1 MSRSPDVTVCVRP
14 SALLTPA
21 LFLLLTDTP
30 ILLAALL
37 PAALLHELAHYA
49 VLHLCGVRTARFTLT
64 GLGASL
70 YVPELHRLS
79 YGAELLSAA
88 AGPLM
93 NLLLWV
99 LLSLTGREELT
110 LFAGAQM
117 VLGVLNL
124 LTGPEQLSIGKNRMK
139 GYLKAMTL
147 NKLEINT
154 DYIVRCEDFSV
165 KAAKEATQRLL
176 NMKNMPDAIFG
187 INDDMAIGAIEAIKE
202 KGLKIPEEVAVL
214 VFSNSKRSRNM
225 TPSVS
230 TINQFPEKIGET
242 AAELLFE
249 QILDAKH
256 AQIREEVI
264 NSELIVRESSDRSF
278 MQ

>member
-49 VLHLCGVRTARFTLT
+49 VLRLCGVRTARFTLT

-88 AGPLM
+88 AGPLI

-124 LTGPEQLSIGKNRMK
+124 LPVRPMDGGRILWLATAYLTEPYTADRVAAAVGLAASSALLALCLWLVLTTGSGLFLLLGALWLAYRSLPPEVFLPRRLAKPTKNR
-139 GYLKAMTL
+139 
-147 NKLEINT
+147 
-154 DYIVRCEDFSV
+154 
-165 KAAKEATQRLL
+165 
-176 NMKNMPDAIFG
+176 
-187 INDDMAIGAIEAIKE
+187 
-202 KGLKIPEEVAVL
+202 
-214 VFSNSKRSRNM
+214 
-225 TPSVS
+225 
-230 TINQFPEKIGET
+230 
-242 AAELLFE
+242 
-249 QILDAKH
+249 
-256 AQIREEVI
+256 
-264 NSELIVRESSDRSF
+264 
-278 MQ
+278 

>member
-93 NLLLWV
+93 NLLPVRPMDGGRILWLATAYLTEPYTADLVAAAVGLAVSSALLALCLWLV
-99 LLSLTGREELT
+99 LTTGSGLFLLLGALWLAYRSLP
-110 LFAGAQM
+110 
-117 VLGVLNL
+117 
-124 LTGPEQLSIGKNRMK
+124 PEVFLPRRLAKPTKNR
-139 GYLKAMTL
+139 
-147 NKLEINT
+147 
-154 DYIVRCEDFSV
+154 
-165 KAAKEATQRLL
+165 
-176 NMKNMPDAIFG
+176 
-187 INDDMAIGAIEAIKE
+187 
-202 KGLKIPEEVAVL
+202 
-214 VFSNSKRSRNM
+214 
-225 TPSVS
+225 
-230 TINQFPEKIGET
+230 
-242 AAELLFE
+242 
-249 QILDAKH
+249 
-256 AQIREEVI
+256 
-264 NSELIVRESSDRSF
+264 
-278 MQ
+278 

>member
-49 VLHLCGVRTARFTLT
+49 VLHLCGVRAARFTIT

-79 YGAELLSAA
+79 SGAELLSAA

-124 LTGPEQLSIGKNRMK
+124 LPVRPMDGGRILWLATAYLTEPYTADRVAAAVGLAASSALLALCLWLVLTTGSGLFLLLGALWLAYRSLPPEVFLPRRLAKPTKNR
-139 GYLKAMTL
+139 
-147 NKLEINT
+147 
-154 DYIVRCEDFSV
+154 
-165 KAAKEATQRLL
+165 
-176 NMKNMPDAIFG
+176 
-187 INDDMAIGAIEAIKE
+187 
-202 KGLKIPEEVAVL
+202 
-214 VFSNSKRSRNM
+214 
-225 TPSVS
+225 
-230 TINQFPEKIGET
+230 
-242 AAELLFE
+242 
-249 QILDAKH
+249 
-256 AQIREEVI
+256 
-264 NSELIVRESSDRSF
+264 
-278 MQ
+278 

>member
-14 SALLTPA
+14 SALPPA

-124 LTGPEQLSIGKNRMK
+124 LPVRPMDGGRILWLATAYLTEPYTADRVAAAVGLAASSALLALCLWLVLTTGSGLFLLLGALWLAYRSLPPEVFLPRRLAKPTKNR
-139 GYLKAMTL
+139 
-147 NKLEINT
+147 
-154 DYIVRCEDFSV
+154 
-165 KAAKEATQRLL
+165 
-176 NMKNMPDAIFG
+176 
-187 INDDMAIGAIEAIKE
+187 
-202 KGLKIPEEVAVL
+202 
-214 VFSNSKRSRNM
+214 
-225 TPSVS
+225 
-230 TINQFPEKIGET
+230 
-242 AAELLFE
+242 
-249 QILDAKH
+249 
-256 AQIREEVI
+256 
-264 NSELIVRESSDRSF
+264 
-278 MQ
+278 

>member
-30 ILLAALL
+30 ILLTALL

-49 VLHLCGVRTARFTLT
+49 VLRLCGVRTARFTLT

-124 LTGPEQLSIGKNRMK
+124 LPVRPMDGGRILWLATAYLTEPYTADRVAAAVGLAASSALLALCLWLVLTTGSGLFLLLGALWLVYRSLPPEVFLPRRLAKPTKNR
-139 GYLKAMTL
+139 
-147 NKLEINT
+147 
-154 DYIVRCEDFSV
+154 
-165 KAAKEATQRLL
+165 
-176 NMKNMPDAIFG
+176 
-187 INDDMAIGAIEAIKE
+187 
-202 KGLKIPEEVAVL
+202 
-214 VFSNSKRSRNM
+214 
-225 TPSVS
+225 
-230 TINQFPEKIGET
+230 
-242 AAELLFE
+242 
-249 QILDAKH
+249 
-256 AQIREEVI
+256 
-264 NSELIVRESSDRSF
+264 
-278 MQ
+278 

>member
-49 VLHLCGVRTARFTLT
+49 VLRLCGVRTARFTLT

-124 LTGPEQLSIGKNRMK
+124 LPVRPMDGGHILWLATAYLTEPYTADRVAAAVGLAASSALLALCLWLVLTTGSGLFLLLGALWLAYRSLPPEVFLPRRLAKPTKNR
-139 GYLKAMTL
+139 
-147 NKLEINT
+147 
-154 DYIVRCEDFSV
+154 
-165 KAAKEATQRLL
+165 
-176 NMKNMPDAIFG
+176 
-187 INDDMAIGAIEAIKE
+187 
-202 KGLKIPEEVAVL
+202 
-214 VFSNSKRSRNM
+214 
-225 TPSVS
+225 
-230 TINQFPEKIGET
+230 
-242 AAELLFE
+242 
-249 QILDAKH
+249 
-256 AQIREEVI
+256 
-264 NSELIVRESSDRSF
+264 
-278 MQ
+278 

>member
-49 VLHLCGVRTARFTLT
+49 VLHLCGVRTALFTLT

-124 LTGPEQLSIGKNRMK
+124 LPVRPMDGGRILWLATAYLTEPYTADRVAAAVGLAASSALLALCLWLVLTTGSGLFLLLGALWLAYRSLPPEVFLPRRLAKPTKNR
-139 GYLKAMTL
+139 
-147 NKLEINT
+147 
-154 DYIVRCEDFSV
+154 
-165 KAAKEATQRLL
+165 
-176 NMKNMPDAIFG
+176 
-187 INDDMAIGAIEAIKE
+187 
-202 KGLKIPEEVAVL
+202 
-214 VFSNSKRSRNM
+214 
-225 TPSVS
+225 
-230 TINQFPEKIGET
+230 
-242 AAELLFE
+242 
-249 QILDAKH
+249 
-256 AQIREEVI
+256 
-264 NSELIVRESSDRSF
+264 
-278 MQ
+278 

>member
-49 VLHLCGVRTARFTLT
+49 VLHLCGVRAARFTIT

-124 LTGPEQLSIGKNRMK
+124 LPVRPMDGGRILWLATAYLTEPYTADRVAAAVGLAASSALLTLCLWLVLTTGSGLFLLLGALWLAYRSLPPEVFLPRRLAKPTKNR
-139 GYLKAMTL
+139 
-147 NKLEINT
+147 
-154 DYIVRCEDFSV
+154 
-165 KAAKEATQRLL
+165 
-176 NMKNMPDAIFG
+176 
-187 INDDMAIGAIEAIKE
+187 
-202 KGLKIPEEVAVL
+202 
-214 VFSNSKRSRNM
+214 
-225 TPSVS
+225 
-230 TINQFPEKIGET
+230 
-242 AAELLFE
+242 
-249 QILDAKH
+249 
-256 AQIREEVI
+256 
-264 NSELIVRESSDRSF
+264 
-278 MQ
+278 

>member
-49 VLHLCGVRTARFTLT
+49 VLHLCGVRAARFTIT

-124 LTGPEQLSIGKNRMK
+124 LPVRPMDGGRILWLATAYLTEPYTADRVAAAVGLAASSALLALCLWLVLTTGSGLFLLLGALWLAYRSLPPEVFLPRRLAKPTKNR
-139 GYLKAMTL
+139 
-147 NKLEINT
+147 
-154 DYIVRCEDFSV
+154 
-165 KAAKEATQRLL
+165 
-176 NMKNMPDAIFG
+176 
-187 INDDMAIGAIEAIKE
+187 
-202 KGLKIPEEVAVL
+202 
-214 VFSNSKRSRNM
+214 
-225 TPSVS
+225 
-230 TINQFPEKIGET
+230 
-242 AAELLFE
+242 
-249 QILDAKH
+249 
-256 AQIREEVI
+256 
-264 NSELIVRESSDRSF
+264 
-278 MQ
+278 

>member
-30 ILLAALL
+30 ALLAALL

-49 VLHLCGVRTARFTLT
+49 VLHLCGVRAARFTIT

-124 LTGPEQLSIGKNRMK
+124 LPVRPMDGGRILWLATAYLTEPYTADRVAAAVGLAASSALLALCLWLVLTTGSGLFLLLGALWLAYRSLPPEVFLPRRLAKPTKNR
-139 GYLKAMTL
+139 
-147 NKLEINT
+147 
-154 DYIVRCEDFSV
+154 
-165 KAAKEATQRLL
+165 
-176 NMKNMPDAIFG
+176 
-187 INDDMAIGAIEAIKE
+187 
-202 KGLKIPEEVAVL
+202 
-214 VFSNSKRSRNM
+214 
-225 TPSVS
+225 
-230 TINQFPEKIGET
+230 
-242 AAELLFE
+242 
-249 QILDAKH
+249 
-256 AQIREEVI
+256 
-264 NSELIVRESSDRSF
+264 
-278 MQ
+278 

>member
-37 PAALLHELAHYA
+37 PAALLHDLAHYA
-49 VLHLCGVRTARFTLT
+49 VLRLCGVRTARFTLT

-124 LTGPEQLSIGKNRMK
+124 LPVRPMDGGRILWLATAYLTEPYTADRVAAAVGLAASSALLALCLWLVLTTGSGLFLLLGALWLAYRSLPPEVFLPRRLAKPTKNR
-139 GYLKAMTL
+139 
-147 NKLEINT
+147 
-154 DYIVRCEDFSV
+154 
-165 KAAKEATQRLL
+165 
-176 NMKNMPDAIFG
+176 
-187 INDDMAIGAIEAIKE
+187 
-202 KGLKIPEEVAVL
+202 
-214 VFSNSKRSRNM
+214 
-225 TPSVS
+225 
-230 TINQFPEKIGET
+230 
-242 AAELLFE
+242 
-249 QILDAKH
+249 
-256 AQIREEVI
+256 
-264 NSELIVRESSDRSF
+264 
-278 MQ
+278 

>member
-49 VLHLCGVRTARFTLT
+49 VLHLCGVRAARFTIT

-124 LTGPEQLSIGKNRMK
+124 LPVRPMDGGRILWLATAYLTEPYTADRVAAAVGLAASSALLALCLWLVLTTGSGL
-139 GYLKAMTL
+139 
-147 NKLEINT
+147 
-154 DYIVRCEDFSV
+154 F
-165 KAAKEATQRLL
+165 LL
-176 NMKNMPDAIFG
+176 L
-187 INDDMAIGAIEAIKE
+187 GALWLAY
-202 KGLKIPEEVAVL
+202 
-214 VFSNSKRSRNM
+214 RSR
-225 TPSVS
+225 P
-230 TINQFPEKIGET
+230 PEVFLPRRLANPTKI
-242 AAELLFE
+242 
-249 QILDAKH
+249 
-256 AQIREEVI
+256 R
-264 NSELIVRESSDRSF
+264 
-278 MQ
+278 

>member
-49 VLHLCGVRTARFTLT
+49 VLRLCGVRTARFTLT

-124 LTGPEQLSIGKNRMK
+124 LPVRPMDGGRILWLATAYLTEPYTADRVAAAVGLAASSALLALCLWLVLTTGSGLFLLLGALWMAYRSLPPEVFLPRRLAKPTKNR
-139 GYLKAMTL
+139 
-147 NKLEINT
+147 
-154 DYIVRCEDFSV
+154 
-165 KAAKEATQRLL
+165 
-176 NMKNMPDAIFG
+176 
-187 INDDMAIGAIEAIKE
+187 
-202 KGLKIPEEVAVL
+202 
-214 VFSNSKRSRNM
+214 
-225 TPSVS
+225 
-230 TINQFPEKIGET
+230 
-242 AAELLFE
+242 
-249 QILDAKH
+249 
-256 AQIREEVI
+256 
-264 NSELIVRESSDRSF
+264 
-278 MQ
+278 

>member
-14 SALLTPA
+14 SALLAPA

-30 ILLAALL
+30 ALLAALL

-49 VLHLCGVRTARFTLT
+49 VLYLCGVRTARFTLT

-124 LTGPEQLSIGKNRMK
+124 LPVRPMDGGRILWLATAYLTEPYTADRVAAAVGLAVSSALLALCLWLVLTTGSGLFLLLGALWLAYRSLPPEVFLPRRLAKPTKNR
-139 GYLKAMTL
+139 
-147 NKLEINT
+147 
-154 DYIVRCEDFSV
+154 
-165 KAAKEATQRLL
+165 
-176 NMKNMPDAIFG
+176 
-187 INDDMAIGAIEAIKE
+187 
-202 KGLKIPEEVAVL
+202 
-214 VFSNSKRSRNM
+214 
-225 TPSVS
+225 
-230 TINQFPEKIGET
+230 
-242 AAELLFE
+242 
-249 QILDAKH
+249 
-256 AQIREEVI
+256 
-264 NSELIVRESSDRSF
+264 
-278 MQ
+278 

>member
-49 VLHLCGVRTARFTLT
+49 VLRLCGVRTARFTLT

-93 NLLLWV
+93 NLLLGV
-99 LLSLTGREELT
+99 LRSLPGREALP
-110 LFAGAQM
+110 LVAGAQM

-124 LTGPEQLSIGKNRMK
+124 LPVRPMDGGRILWLATAYLTEPYTADRVAAAVGLAASSALLALCLWLVLTTGSGLFLLLGALWLAYRSLPPEVFLPRRLAKPTKNR
-139 GYLKAMTL
+139 
-147 NKLEINT
+147 
-154 DYIVRCEDFSV
+154 
-165 KAAKEATQRLL
+165 
-176 NMKNMPDAIFG
+176 
-187 INDDMAIGAIEAIKE
+187 
-202 KGLKIPEEVAVL
+202 
-214 VFSNSKRSRNM
+214 
-225 TPSVS
+225 
-230 TINQFPEKIGET
+230 
-242 AAELLFE
+242 
-249 QILDAKH
+249 
-256 AQIREEVI
+256 
-264 NSELIVRESSDRSF
+264 
-278 MQ
+278 

>member
-49 VLHLCGVRTARFTLT
+49 VLRLCGVRTARFTLT

-124 LTGPEQLSIGKNRMK
+124 LPVRPMDGGRILWLATAYLTEPYTADRVAAAVGLAASSALLALCLWLVLTTGSGLFLLLGALWLAYRSLPPEIFLPRRLAKPTKNR
-139 GYLKAMTL
+139 
-147 NKLEINT
+147 
-154 DYIVRCEDFSV
+154 
-165 KAAKEATQRLL
+165 
-176 NMKNMPDAIFG
+176 
-187 INDDMAIGAIEAIKE
+187 
-202 KGLKIPEEVAVL
+202 
-214 VFSNSKRSRNM
+214 
-225 TPSVS
+225 
-230 TINQFPEKIGET
+230 
-242 AAELLFE
+242 
-249 QILDAKH
+249 
-256 AQIREEVI
+256 
-264 NSELIVRESSDRSF
+264 
-278 MQ
+278 

>member
-49 VLHLCGVRTARFTLT
+49 VLHLCGVRAARFTLT

-124 LTGPEQLSIGKNRMK
+124 LPVRPMDGGRILWLATAYLTEPYTADRVAAAVGLAASSALLALCLWLVLTTGSGLFLLLGALWLAYRSLPPEVFLPRRLAKPTKNR
-139 GYLKAMTL
+139 
-147 NKLEINT
+147 
-154 DYIVRCEDFSV
+154 
-165 KAAKEATQRLL
+165 
-176 NMKNMPDAIFG
+176 
-187 INDDMAIGAIEAIKE
+187 
-202 KGLKIPEEVAVL
+202 
-214 VFSNSKRSRNM
+214 
-225 TPSVS
+225 
-230 TINQFPEKIGET
+230 
-242 AAELLFE
+242 
-249 QILDAKH
+249 
-256 AQIREEVI
+256 
-264 NSELIVRESSDRSF
+264 
-278 MQ
+278 

>member
-124 LTGPEQLSIGKNRMK
+124 LPVRPMDGGRILWLATAYLTEPYTADRVAAAVGLAVSSALLALCLWLVLTTGSGLFLLLGALWLAYRSLPTEVFLPRRLAKPTKNR
-139 GYLKAMTL
+139 
-147 NKLEINT
+147 
-154 DYIVRCEDFSV
+154 
-165 KAAKEATQRLL
+165 
-176 NMKNMPDAIFG
+176 
-187 INDDMAIGAIEAIKE
+187 
-202 KGLKIPEEVAVL
+202 
-214 VFSNSKRSRNM
+214 
-225 TPSVS
+225 
-230 TINQFPEKIGET
+230 
-242 AAELLFE
+242 
-249 QILDAKH
+249 
-256 AQIREEVI
+256 
-264 NSELIVRESSDRSF
+264 
-278 MQ
+278 

>member
-49 VLHLCGVRTARFTLT
+49 VLRLCGVRTARFTLT

-124 LTGPEQLSIGKNRMK
+124 LPVRPMDGGCILWLATAYLTEPYTADRVAAAVGLAASSALLALCLWLVLTTGSGLFLLLGALWLAYRSLPPEVFLPRRLAKPTKNR
-139 GYLKAMTL
+139 
-147 NKLEINT
+147 
-154 DYIVRCEDFSV
+154 
-165 KAAKEATQRLL
+165 
-176 NMKNMPDAIFG
+176 
-187 INDDMAIGAIEAIKE
+187 
-202 KGLKIPEEVAVL
+202 
-214 VFSNSKRSRNM
+214 
-225 TPSVS
+225 
-230 TINQFPEKIGET
+230 
-242 AAELLFE
+242 
-249 QILDAKH
+249 
-256 AQIREEVI
+256 
-264 NSELIVRESSDRSF
+264 
-278 MQ
+278 

>member
-49 VLHLCGVRTARFTLT
+49 VLRLCGVRTARFTLT

-124 LTGPEQLSIGKNRMK
+124 LPVRPMDGGRILWLATAYLTEPYTADRVGAAVGLAASSALLALCLWLVLTTGSGLFLLLGALWLAYRSLPPEVFLPRRLAKPTKNR
-139 GYLKAMTL
+139 
-147 NKLEINT
+147 
-154 DYIVRCEDFSV
+154 
-165 KAAKEATQRLL
+165 
-176 NMKNMPDAIFG
+176 
-187 INDDMAIGAIEAIKE
+187 
-202 KGLKIPEEVAVL
+202 
-214 VFSNSKRSRNM
+214 
-225 TPSVS
+225 
-230 TINQFPEKIGET
+230 
-242 AAELLFE
+242 
-249 QILDAKH
+249 
-256 AQIREEVI
+256 
-264 NSELIVRESSDRSF
+264 
-278 MQ
+278 

>member
-49 VLHLCGVRTARFTLT
+49 VLRLCGVRAARFTLT

-124 LTGPEQLSIGKNRMK
+124 LPVRPMDGGRILWLATAYLTEPYTADRVAAAVGLAASSALLALCLWLVLTTGSGLFRLLGALWLAYRSLPPEVFLPRRLAKPTKNR
-139 GYLKAMTL
+139 
-147 NKLEINT
+147 
-154 DYIVRCEDFSV
+154 
-165 KAAKEATQRLL
+165 
-176 NMKNMPDAIFG
+176 
-187 INDDMAIGAIEAIKE
+187 
-202 KGLKIPEEVAVL
+202 
-214 VFSNSKRSRNM
+214 
-225 TPSVS
+225 
-230 TINQFPEKIGET
+230 
-242 AAELLFE
+242 
-249 QILDAKH
+249 
-256 AQIREEVI
+256 
-264 NSELIVRESSDRSF
+264 
-278 MQ
+278 

>member
-49 VLHLCGVRTARFTLT
+49 VLRLCGVRTARFTLT

-124 LTGPEQLSIGKNRMK
+124 LPVRPMDGGRILWLATAYLTEPYTADRVAAAVGLAASSALLALCLWLVLTTGSGLFLLLGALWLAYRSLPPEVFFAPPPCQ
-139 GYLKAMTL
+139 
-147 NKLEINT
+147 T
-154 DYIVRCEDFSV
+154 DKKQV
-165 KAAKEATQRLL
+165 K
-176 NMKNMPDAIFG
+176 
-187 INDDMAIGAIEAIKE
+187 
-202 KGLKIPEEVAVL
+202 
-214 VFSNSKRSRNM
+214 
-225 TPSVS
+225 
-230 TINQFPEKIGET
+230 
-242 AAELLFE
+242 
-249 QILDAKH
+249 
-256 AQIREEVI
+256 
-264 NSELIVRESSDRSF
+264 
-278 MQ
+278 

>member
-49 VLHLCGVRTARFTLT
+49 VLRLCGVRTARFTLT

-124 LTGPEQLSIGKNRMK
+124 LPVRPMDGGRILWLATAYLTEPYTADRVAAAVGLAASSALLALCLWLVLTTGSGLFLLLGALWLAYRSLPPEVFVPRRLAKPTKNR
-139 GYLKAMTL
+139 
-147 NKLEINT
+147 
-154 DYIVRCEDFSV
+154 
-165 KAAKEATQRLL
+165 
-176 NMKNMPDAIFG
+176 
-187 INDDMAIGAIEAIKE
+187 
-202 KGLKIPEEVAVL
+202 
-214 VFSNSKRSRNM
+214 
-225 TPSVS
+225 
-230 TINQFPEKIGET
+230 
-242 AAELLFE
+242 
-249 QILDAKH
+249 
-256 AQIREEVI
+256 
-264 NSELIVRESSDRSF
+264 
-278 MQ
+278 

>member
-49 VLHLCGVRTARFTLT
+49 VLRLCGVRTARFTLT

-124 LTGPEQLSIGKNRMK
+124 LPVRPMDGGRILWLATAYLTEPYTADRVAAAVGLAVSSALLALCLWLVLTTGSGLFLLLGALWLVYRSLPPEVFLPRRLAKPTKNR
-139 GYLKAMTL
+139 
-147 NKLEINT
+147 
-154 DYIVRCEDFSV
+154 
-165 KAAKEATQRLL
+165 
-176 NMKNMPDAIFG
+176 
-187 INDDMAIGAIEAIKE
+187 
-202 KGLKIPEEVAVL
+202 
-214 VFSNSKRSRNM
+214 
-225 TPSVS
+225 
-230 TINQFPEKIGET
+230 
-242 AAELLFE
+242 
-249 QILDAKH
+249 
-256 AQIREEVI
+256 
-264 NSELIVRESSDRSF
+264 
-278 MQ
+278 

>member
-49 VLHLCGVRTARFTLT
+49 VLRLCGVRAARFTLT

-124 LTGPEQLSIGKNRMK
+124 LPVRPMDGGRILWLATAYLTEPYTADRVAAAVGLAASSALLALCLWLVLTTGSGLFLLLGALWLAYRSLPPEVFLPRLLAKPTKNR
-139 GYLKAMTL
+139 
-147 NKLEINT
+147 
-154 DYIVRCEDFSV
+154 
-165 KAAKEATQRLL
+165 
-176 NMKNMPDAIFG
+176 
-187 INDDMAIGAIEAIKE
+187 
-202 KGLKIPEEVAVL
+202 
-214 VFSNSKRSRNM
+214 
-225 TPSVS
+225 
-230 TINQFPEKIGET
+230 
-242 AAELLFE
+242 
-249 QILDAKH
+249 
-256 AQIREEVI
+256 
-264 NSELIVRESSDRSF
+264 
-278 MQ
+278 

>member
-49 VLHLCGVRTARFTLT
+49 VLRLCGVRTARFTLT

-124 LTGPEQLSIGKNRMK
+124 LPVRPMDGGRILWLPTAYLTEPYTADRVAAAVGLAASSALLALCLWLVLTTGSGLFLLLGALWLAYRSLPPEVFLPRRLAKPTKNR
-139 GYLKAMTL
+139 
-147 NKLEINT
+147 
-154 DYIVRCEDFSV
+154 
-165 KAAKEATQRLL
+165 
-176 NMKNMPDAIFG
+176 
-187 INDDMAIGAIEAIKE
+187 
-202 KGLKIPEEVAVL
+202 
-214 VFSNSKRSRNM
+214 
-225 TPSVS
+225 
-230 TINQFPEKIGET
+230 
-242 AAELLFE
+242 
-249 QILDAKH
+249 
-256 AQIREEVI
+256 
-264 NSELIVRESSDRSF
+264 
-278 MQ
+278 

>member
-70 YVPELHRLS
+70 YVPERHRLS

-124 LTGPEQLSIGKNRMK
+124 LPVRPMDGGRILWLATAYLTEPYTADRVAAAVGLAASSALLALCLWLVLTTGSGLFLLLGALWLAYRSLPPEVFLPRRLAKPTKNR
-139 GYLKAMTL
+139 
-147 NKLEINT
+147 
-154 DYIVRCEDFSV
+154 
-165 KAAKEATQRLL
+165 
-176 NMKNMPDAIFG
+176 
-187 INDDMAIGAIEAIKE
+187 
-202 KGLKIPEEVAVL
+202 
-214 VFSNSKRSRNM
+214 
-225 TPSVS
+225 
-230 TINQFPEKIGET
+230 
-242 AAELLFE
+242 
-249 QILDAKH
+249 
-256 AQIREEVI
+256 
-264 NSELIVRESSDRSF
+264 
-278 MQ
+278 

>member
-49 VLHLCGVRTARFTLT
+49 VLRLCGVRTARFTLT

-79 YGAELLSAA
+79 YAAELLSAA

-124 LTGPEQLSIGKNRMK
+124 LPVRPMDGGRILWLATAYLTEPYTADRVAAAVGLAASSALLALCLWLVLTTGSGLFLLLGALWLVYRSLPPEVFLPRRLAKPTKNR
-139 GYLKAMTL
+139 
-147 NKLEINT
+147 
-154 DYIVRCEDFSV
+154 
-165 KAAKEATQRLL
+165 
-176 NMKNMPDAIFG
+176 
-187 INDDMAIGAIEAIKE
+187 
-202 KGLKIPEEVAVL
+202 
-214 VFSNSKRSRNM
+214 
-225 TPSVS
+225 
-230 TINQFPEKIGET
+230 
-242 AAELLFE
+242 
-249 QILDAKH
+249 
-256 AQIREEVI
+256 
-264 NSELIVRESSDRSF
+264 
-278 MQ
+278 

>member
-1 MSRSPDVTVCVRP
+1 MTKLEEKLLAQIRTRLEGLDVRA
-14 SALLTPA
+14 S
-21 LFLLLTDTP
+21 DK
-30 ILLAALL
+30 LAALL

-124 LTGPEQLSIGKNRMK
+124 LPVRPMDGGRILWLATAYLTEPYTADRVAAAVGLAASSALLALCLWLVLTTGSGLFLLLGALWLAYRSLPPEVFLPRRLAKPTKNR
-139 GYLKAMTL
+139 
-147 NKLEINT
+147 
-154 DYIVRCEDFSV
+154 
-165 KAAKEATQRLL
+165 
-176 NMKNMPDAIFG
+176 
-187 INDDMAIGAIEAIKE
+187 
-202 KGLKIPEEVAVL
+202 
-214 VFSNSKRSRNM
+214 
-225 TPSVS
+225 
-230 TINQFPEKIGET
+230 
-242 AAELLFE
+242 
-249 QILDAKH
+249 
-256 AQIREEVI
+256 
-264 NSELIVRESSDRSF
+264 
-278 MQ
+278 

>member
-49 VLHLCGVRTARFTLT
+49 VLRLCGVRAARFTLT

-124 LTGPEQLSIGKNRMK
+124 LPVRPMDGGRILWLATAYLTEPYTADRVAAAVGLAASSALLALCLWLVLTTGSGMFLLLGALWLAYRSLPPEVFLPRR
-139 GYLKAMTL
+139 L
-147 NKLEINT
+147 
-154 DYIVRCEDFSV
+154 
-165 KAAKEATQRLL
+165 AKPT
-176 NMKNMPDAIFG
+176 K
-187 INDDMAIGAIEAIKE
+187 
-202 KGLKIPEEVAVL
+202 
-214 VFSNSKRSRNM
+214 SR
-225 TPSVS
+225 
-230 TINQFPEKIGET
+230 
-242 AAELLFE
+242 
-249 QILDAKH
+249 
-256 AQIREEVI
+256 
-264 NSELIVRESSDRSF
+264 
-278 MQ
+278 

>member
-49 VLHLCGVRTARFTLT
+49 VLRLCGVRTARFTLT

-70 YVPELHRLS
+70 YVPDLHRLS

-124 LTGPEQLSIGKNRMK
+124 LPVRPMDGGRILWLATAYLTEPYTADRVAAAVGLAASSALLALCLWLVLTTGSGLFLLLGALWLAYRSLPPEVFLPRRLAKPTKNR
-139 GYLKAMTL
+139 
-147 NKLEINT
+147 
-154 DYIVRCEDFSV
+154 
-165 KAAKEATQRLL
+165 
-176 NMKNMPDAIFG
+176 
-187 INDDMAIGAIEAIKE
+187 
-202 KGLKIPEEVAVL
+202 
-214 VFSNSKRSRNM
+214 
-225 TPSVS
+225 
-230 TINQFPEKIGET
+230 
-242 AAELLFE
+242 
-249 QILDAKH
+249 
-256 AQIREEVI
+256 
-264 NSELIVRESSDRSF
+264 
-278 MQ
+278 

>member
-49 VLHLCGVRTARFTLT
+49 VLRLCGVRAARFTLT

-124 LTGPEQLSIGKNRMK
+124 LPVRPMDGGRILWLATAYLTEPYTADRVAAAVGLAASSALLALCLWLVLTTGSGRFLLLGALWLAYRSLPPEVFLPRRLAKPTKNR
-139 GYLKAMTL
+139 
-147 NKLEINT
+147 
-154 DYIVRCEDFSV
+154 
-165 KAAKEATQRLL
+165 
-176 NMKNMPDAIFG
+176 
-187 INDDMAIGAIEAIKE
+187 
-202 KGLKIPEEVAVL
+202 
-214 VFSNSKRSRNM
+214 
-225 TPSVS
+225 
-230 TINQFPEKIGET
+230 
-242 AAELLFE
+242 
-249 QILDAKH
+249 
-256 AQIREEVI
+256 
-264 NSELIVRESSDRSF
+264 
-278 MQ
+278 